1 MTTTKR
7 FAALSALALVLALLA
22 GGGALA
28 QRVESRLEGLIDDV
42 AGLAMSLGVSSPMYT
57 DTDLRES
64 IQQYFG
70 YVPPG
75 DATERGQRRRAARRV
90 IAREEQATG
99 DGSPAPIGYT
109 VFGADMSSI

>member
-64 IQQYFG
+64 IQSTLSELNGGGEPDDEEEGATDIGSFIDTFLPRYIQQYINRS
-70 YVPPG
+70 PG
-75 DATERGQRRRAARRV
+75 ARRPG
-90 IAREEQATG
+90 R
-99 DGSPAPIGYT
+99 
-109 VFGADMSSI
+109 